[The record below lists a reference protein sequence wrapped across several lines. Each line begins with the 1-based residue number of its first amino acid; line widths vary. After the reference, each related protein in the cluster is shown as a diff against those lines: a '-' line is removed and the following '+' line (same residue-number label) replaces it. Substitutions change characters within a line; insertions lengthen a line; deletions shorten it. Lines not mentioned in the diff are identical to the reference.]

1 MTLFAFTVGHRLRNR
16 YTTAFSC
23 RSEAF
28 APRPGSNVRYL
39 ARSLNIVIA
48 LGCLVGCGA
57 SQPPPP
63 FSASLPTVGS
73 AAPPAHSA
81 IDSLK
86 VSSLDQLMQERRANA
101 SDFPI
106 GIGDVIQVSLPGL
119 KGTGAGFENSGG
131 GSAAAGG
138 SDPAGEEAFDSE
150 TVRVDGMGDID
161 LHFVGKVHAAGLTE
175 GQLKEEL
182 ERRLNKYMY
191 SPEVELF
198 VKSYSSRE
206 VAVSGEV
213 HQPGMY
219 TVNGPTETVHDLII
233 QAGGT
238 TDNAASRI
246 VLTPAKEN
254 PNAAIASTASHLAQT
269 QFQGA
274 AVHNPNGAPPLNGM
288 LKEPVAASYVI
299 DLGSDASADRY
310 LNMPVRPG
318 DTIYVPRAGSVSVVG
333 WVYAPKSLDITPG
346 LTVLGAISAAGGP
359 MYAADQT
366 NIKIIR
372 QNGKDETS
380 TIVVNLKDIKS
391 AHERDVPLQAND
403 VVEVGY
409 STWKIP
415 GYALYYGIQGIFNFA
430 PAAMMVNGL

>member
-1 MTLFAFTVGHRLRNR
+1 V
-16 YTTAFSC
+16 
-23 RSEAF
+23 
-28 APRPGSNVRYL
+28 
-39 ARSLNIVIA
+39 
-48 LGCLVGCGA
+48 
-57 SQPPPP
+57 
-63 FSASLPTVGS
+63 
-73 AAPPAHSA
+73 PPAQSA

-86 VSSLDQLMQERRANA
+86 ASSLDQLMQERRANA

-119 KGTGAGFENSGG
+119 KGTGSGFENSGG
-131 GSAAAGG
+131 ASAAAGG
-138 SDPAGEEAFDSE
+138 SDPAGADDFDSE

-175 GQLKEEL
+175 AQLKQEL

-191 SPEVELF
+191 NPEVELF

-219 TVNGPTETVHDLII
+219 TVNGPTETIHDLII

-269 QFQGA
+269 QFQAA
-274 AVHNPNGAPPLNGM
+274 AVHDPKGAPPLNGM

-299 DLGSDASADRY
+299 DLGSDPSADRY

-333 WVYAPKSLDITPG
+333 WVYTPKSLDITPG

-372 QNGKDETS
+372 QAGKDETR

-391 AHERDVPLQAND
+391 ARERDVPLQAND

-415 GYALYYGIQGIFNFA
+415 GYALYYGVQGLFSFA